1 MTKSGKTAWNGF
13 PNMSSRTEITVCVDS
28 EVLNCTD
35 RMNICASDDDRR
47 VGKLQQPA
55 GRWTPHHLCLLTIK
69 LQPVRPHPAVHVIS
83 TFCDVGRQ
91 SRCGIRLAGT
101 IYLTVIG
108 MYCRETVKCHIE
120 LGHLIYDSVVKQ
132 SGWLPAEL
140 LVLLAGSGLPIKLA
154 VSCSQ
159 ICVAELLM

>member
-1 MTKSGKTAWNGF
+1 
-13 PNMSSRTEITVCVDS
+13 
-28 EVLNCTD
+28 
-35 RMNICASDDDRR
+35 MNICASDDDRR

-69 LQPVRPHPAVHVIS
+69 LQPVRPHPAVHVIN

-159 ICVAELLM
+159 ICRRIADVKAAFGVQLAHSCLAVYMQSVPRGQQH